1 MNAISNKKL
10 LLGWVLV
17 GVAAVAPCYPAPAE
31 DKAVSTQPADLAHHA
46 SIGAF
51 GLDLSAGD
59 AGVKPGDDFFAYA
72 SGNWFQHFQIPPDRT
87 SFGAF
92 VELDDLSKQR
102 VRELIEQAAAS
113 HAQDGTAAQKIGD
126 YYSAYMDQAAIEAH
140 GLAPVQADLK
150 RITSATTRPAI
161 ATLFGLPGFS
171 SLFDLDLPPDLKN
184 PDQYSVVI
192 SQSSLGLPDRDYYLK
207 DDPKLAELRQKYV
220 AYIEQMLTLGG
231 VAEPAP
237 KAKEIMA
244 FETAAAKV
252 QWAIEQRRDVDA
264 TYNPRTKKQLLA
276 YAPGFP
282 WQSFLAA
289 SSVGNRDNLVL
300 SELTAIRD
308 LAELFNHTS
317 VGTLQAFLTFHY
329 LSDHASYLPKRLDEA
344 RFAFYGTTLR
354 GQPQQRERW
363 KRGVDEV
370 NGALGELVG
379 QLYVAKYF
387 PPESKA
393 KMQDLVAN
401 LRASLSER
409 IDTLAWMTPET
420 KSKAHE
426 KLATFTPKIGYPDKW
441 KDYSALQVRRDDLVG
456 NVRRAAE
463 WRWNFQVARLDKPVD
478 RQEWQM
484 TPQTINAYYNPLN
497 NEIVFPAAILQPP
510 FFDPNAD
517 AAVNYGGIGAVIG
530 HEIGH
535 GFDDQGRKFG
545 PDGSLE
551 DWWTQQD
558 ADVFKTRV
566 DRLIH
571 QYSAFEPLPGLHVNG
586 ANTIGEN
593 IGDLGGLNMAYHA
606 YQLSLKGQP
615 APVIDGLSGD
625 QRFFLSWA
633 QVWRAKFRD
642 GQLRELVMSDVHSP
656 PYFRVNGPLPNI
668 DAWYK
673 AFNVQP
679 GDKLYIKPE
688 DRVSIW

>member
-1 MNAISNKKL
+1 
-10 LLGWVLV
+10 
-17 GVAAVAPCYPAPAE
+17 
-31 DKAVSTQPADLAHHA
+31 
-46 SIGAF
+46 
-51 GLDLSAGD
+51 
-59 AGVKPGDDFFAYA
+59 
-72 SGNWFQHFQIPPDRT
+72 
-87 SFGAF
+87 
-92 VELDDLSKQR
+92 
-102 VRELIEQAAAS
+102 
-113 HAQDGTAAQKIGD
+113 
-126 YYSAYMDQAAIEAH
+126 MDQSAIETN
-140 GLAPVQADLK
+140 GLTPVEGDLK
-150 RITSATTRPAI
+150 RISSAATPAQI
-161 ATLFGLPGFS
+161 ATLFGLPGFA

-184 PDQYSVVI
+184 PDRYSVVI

-207 DDPKLAELRQKYV
+207 DDPKLQEIRGKYV
-220 AYIEQMLTLGG
+220 AYVEQILTLGG
-231 VAEPAP
+231 VADAGA

-244 FETAAAKV
+244 FETAVAKV
-252 QWAIEQRRDVDA
+252 QWPIEKRRDVDA
-264 TYNPRTKKQLLA
+264 TYNPRTKQQLLT

-282 WQSFLAA
+282 WQAFLQA
-289 SSVGNRDNLVL
+289 SSVGGRQDLVL
-300 SELTAIRD
+300 SELTAVHD
-308 LAELFNHTS
+308 LADLFKHTPLP
-317 VGTLQAFLTFHY
+317 TLKAYLTFHY
-329 LSDHASYLPKRLDEA
+329 LSDHAPYLPKRFDDA
-344 RFAFYGTTLR
+344 RFAFYGSTLR

-363 KRGVDEV
+363 KRAVDEV

-379 QLYVAKYF
+379 QLYVARYF

-393 KMQDLVAN
+393 KMQELVAN

-409 IDTLAWMTPET
+409 IDALDWMTPET
-420 KSKAHE
+420 KSRAHE

-441 KDYSALQVRRDDLVG
+441 KDYSALQIRRDDLVG

-463 WRWNFQVARLDKPVD
+463 WRWQYQVARLDKPVD

-530 HEIGH
+530 HEMGH

-545 PDGSLE
+545 PDGGLK

-558 ADVFKTRV
+558 ADVFKGRVTR
-566 DRLIH
+566 LEN
-571 QYSAFEPLPGLHVNG
+571 QFSAFEALPGLHVNG

-606 YQLSLKGQP
+606 YHLSLKGKP
-615 APVIDGLSGD
+615 APVIDGLTGD

-633 QVWRAKFRD
+633 QVWRTKIRD
-642 GQLRELVMSDVHSP
+642 GQLREYVMSDVHSP

-668 DAWYK
+668 NEWYA
-673 AFNVQP
+673 AFDVHP